1 MFRSISSLES
11 TLCLN
16 GLPLNAGDVSW
27 PASSMA
33 ATVHAPVRPLLWEDD
48 DEDEDEEFLDDDE
61 DLDLGDED
69 DEDFFDDDEELD
81 EDEEEADDDE

>member
-1 MFRSISSLES
+1 MFLSISSLES

-16 GLPLNAGDVSW
+16 GLPLNAGEVSW

-61 DLDLGDED
+61 
-69 DEDFFDDDEELD
+69 ELD

>member
-16 GLPLNAGDVSW
+16 GLPLNAGEVSW

-48 DEDEDEEFLDDDE
+48 
-61 DLDLGDED
+61 
-69 DEDFFDDDEELD
+69 EDFFDDDEELD